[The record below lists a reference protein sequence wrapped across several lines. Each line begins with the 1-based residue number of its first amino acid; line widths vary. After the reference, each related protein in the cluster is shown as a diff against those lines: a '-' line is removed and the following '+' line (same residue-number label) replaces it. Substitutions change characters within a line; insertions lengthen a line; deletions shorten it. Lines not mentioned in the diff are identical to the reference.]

1 MGTHMRHLA
10 AIVLGN
16 LLVAFA
22 VTAFIVPHGLVLGG
36 STGISLVATHFV
48 PLQLSLAVLIVN
60 GLLFVVGSFF
70 LGRTFAASTI
80 VSTVTYP
87 LAMAVLEML
96 PIAELAQD
104 HVLAAICGGAFMGAG
119 AGLILRAGGSSGG
132 TDVIALIA
140 HKYLHLN
147 VSALLWGIDAFV
159 IACQF
164 PFSSSEQ
171 ILLGILALSLLSIV
185 MNKVMVMGR
194 SQVRL
199 LIFSPE
205 YEKIRELILT
215 EQDAGATMLPIE
227 QGYTRADSKA
237 VPCVIPRRK
246 LWPMREMINSVDPH
260 AFWVIS
266 EVSEVRERELTRRV
280 A

>member
-1 MGTHMRHLA
+1 MRTHLRHLA
-10 AIVLGN
+10 AIALGN

-36 STGISLVATHFV
+36 STGISLVVTHFA
-48 PLQLSLAVLIVN
+48 PLPLPLAVLIIN
-60 GLLFVVGSFF
+60 GALFVIGSAV
-70 LGRTFAASTI
+70 LGRSFAASTI
-80 VSTVTYP
+80 LSTVAYP
-87 LAMAVLEML
+87 LAMAVLETL

-119 AGLILRAGGSSGG
+119 AGFILRAGGSSGG
-132 TDVIALIA
+132 TDVIALVA
-140 HKYLHLN
+140 HKYLHAN

-171 ILLGILALSLLSIV
+171 ILLGILALSLLTIV
-185 MNKVMVMGR
+185 MNRVMVMGR
-194 SQVRL
+194 SQVQL

-205 YEKIRELILT
+205 YERIRELILG

-227 QGYTRADSKA
+227 QGYTRTDSKA
-237 VPCVIPRRK
+237 VLCVIPRRK
-246 LWPMREMINSVDPH
+246 LWPMREMISTVDPH

-266 EVSEVRERELTRRV
+266 EVSEVRARELGRRM